1 MSEDILRLTS
11 DLYTFVREVETA
23 LSRPQPQL
31 KAKLDQLQSAA
42 EELSARCD
50 AARARGQA
58 RALTELGNL
67 KERLHELREEFRAQK
82 PDLTRLKAKWAALGH
97 HYEGLVAQL
106 PKASIRIPE
115 SLKLSRLKP
124 KNYARNFFHF
134 ANSAWA
140 IALYQYTADR
150 DFMLGVAGFFL
161 LVAVSIE
168 VSRKFSTRLNAWFCD
183 GLFGSVARPHELHN
197 ITAATWYALAMV
209 IGVYFFPQHAV
220 EAGALVLG
228 IGDPIASIVGKTW
241 GKTKVWGEKS
251 LEGSLGF
258 FGVATLALAFYFTV
272 IAGGYSLT
280 MVALASVLVALA
292 GPLTEL
298 FSGRIEDNFSIP
310 LASGAIAMFVL
321 ALPL

>member
-11 DLYTFVREVETA
+11 DLYSFVREVEA
-23 LSRPQPQL
+23 AMSRPQPQL
-31 KAKLDQLQSAA
+31 RAKLDQLQSVA
-42 EELSARCD
+42 EELGMRCE
-50 AARARGQA
+50 AAKTRSHA

-67 KERLHELREEFRAQK
+67 KERLHELREEFRSQN

-106 PKASIRIPE
+106 PKASIKIPE
-115 SLKLSRLKP
+115 RLKLGRLKP
-124 KNYARNFFHF
+124 RNYARNFFHF

-140 IALYQYTADR
+140 IALYQYTGDR
-150 DFMLGVAGFFL
+150 DLMLGVAGFFL
-161 LVAVSIE
+161 LVAIFIE
-168 VSRKFSTRLNAWFCD
+168 VSRKCSTRLNTWFCE
-183 GLFGSVARPHELHN
+183 GLFGSVARPHEHHN

-228 IGDPIASIVGKTW
+228 IGDPVASIVGKTW

-251 LEGSLGF
+251 LEGALGF
-258 FGVATLALAFYFTV
+258 FGVALLALVFYFVV
-272 IAGGYSLT
+272 IAGGYSAG
-280 MVALASVLVALA
+280 MVLLASASVAFA
-292 GPLTEL
+292 GTVTEL

-310 LASGAIAMFVL
+310 LAAGAMAMAVL
-321 ALPL
+321 SLPI

>member
-11 DLYTFVREVETA
+11 DLYTFVREVESA
-23 LSRPQPQL
+23 ISRPQPQL

-42 EELSARCD
+42 EDLSARCD
-50 AARARGQA
+50 VARARGQA

-82 PDLTRLKAKWAALGH
+82 PDMTRLKAKWAALGH

-106 PKASIRIPE
+106 PKASIKIPE
-115 SLKLSRLKP
+115 SLKSSRLKP
-124 KNYARNFFHF
+124 KTTR
-134 ANSAWA
+134 A
-140 IALYQYTADR
+140 ISFTSQTPRGPLRFTSTLQTETLCLVWQDS
-150 DFMLGVAGFFL
+150 L

-168 VSRKFSTRLNAWFCD
+168 VSRKFSARLNAWFCD

-258 FGVATLALAFYFTV
+258 FGIAVLALVFYFAV
-272 IAGGYSLT
+272 IAGGYSLS
-280 MVALASVLVALA
+280 MILLASVLVALA
-292 GPLTEL
+292 GTLTEL
-298 FSGRIEDNFSIP
+298 FSGRIEDNFPIP
-310 LASGAIAMFVL
+310 LASGAMAMFVL